1 MTDPSAG
8 FFSAKLAAMVGG
20 LFGGAAILTFI
31 KPKSVGEA
39 FMRGGVSVGSAIIFA
54 SPLLRYFDFADT
66 WDYQAIAGFV
76 CGFFAYSLLG
86 MVANLLIKH
95 KDSTILD
102 FANDVRGKKDVKR
115 TTRRR

>member
-1 MTDPSAG
+1 MTDPSTG
-8 FFSAKLAAMVGG
+8 FLSAKLASMIGG

-39 FMRGGVSVGSAIIFA
+39 FMRGGVSVGSAVIFA
-54 SPLLRYFDFADT
+54 SPVLRYLDLPDT
-66 WDYQAIAGFV
+66 WDYQAIAGFIT
-76 CGFFAYSLLG
+76 GFFAYSLLG

-102 FANDVRGKKDVKR
+102 FANEVRGKKDVKR
-115 TTRRR
+115 STRRN